1 MCATGVHA
9 RGARSAPKLTR
20 QTAVGNG
27 LLNALPFA
35 SSNWTDLDAHAQTL
49 RAAARVTC
57 SVCADETVQAQ
68 CSACASL
75 LLQQPCAT
83 M

>member
-1 MCATGVHA
+1 MCATGVHV

-20 QTAVGNG
+20 QTAVGNV

-35 SSNWTDLDAHAQTL
+35 FSNWIGLDSTRTDTA
-49 RAAARVTC
+49 C
-57 SVCADETVQAQ
+57 
-68 CSACASL
+68 CSACD
-75 LLQQPCAT
+75 